1 MVHVP
6 DLCYAGQPAASR
18 VPLYRP
24 VALLVFMRVYCYGP
38 RSRFIRCA
46 NFALTVAGT
55 QGEELPGDALHRGS
69 QGLGLLLRWRAAFA
83 RAICCDRARAVSRA
97 IISSRH
103 CCFSI
108 AGCGASWVDTPAIV
122 TLIRGPVAGLQG
134 SSIALHVLML
144 CVMQFS
150 MEGLSHGRSKLRKV

>member
-1 MVHVP
+1 MVNVP
-6 DLCYAGQPAASR
+6 DHYYAGQPAASR

-24 VALLVFMRVYCYGP
+24 VALLVIVRVHGYGP

-55 QGEELPGDALHRGS
+55 QGEELSGDDLHRGS
-69 QGLGLLLRWRAAFA
+69 QGLLLRWRAAFA
-83 RAICCDRARAVSRA
+83 RAICCNRARAVSRA

-108 AGCGASWVDTPAIV
+108 AGCGASWVGTPAIV